1 MLTVNADHHP
11 LMRRMHKSDPCLPA
25 DQQDKRSVISIES
38 GDIEQWLHG
47 SLDEAK
53 DLLRLAP
60 VERFYTN
67 PGSVTSQSSL
77 L

>member
-1 MLTVNADHHP
+1 MLTVNADHHL
-11 LMRRMHKSDPCLPA
+11 LMRQMHKPDPRLPA

-47 SLDEAK
+47 SLGEAK
-53 DLLRLAP
+53 SLLRLAP
-60 VERFYTN
+60 VERFDAG
-67 PGSVTSQSSL
+67 PVAAASQSSL